1 MINPAR
7 LGLYKSRAPRRMI
20 TQSAWI
26 RRPVARRQ
34 AAAHAADLRAR
45 MAVPHEIGQEALLA
59 HAAADHL
66 FYGMSEDFATWVVL
80 SGLRAVTR
88 PEFA

>member
-1 MINPAR
+1 
-7 LGLYKSRAPRRMI
+7 
-20 TQSAWI
+20 
-26 RRPVARRQ
+26 
-34 AAAHAADLRAR
+34 